1 MVYFPSSRQEQDQTA
16 ISGFSCPPGGT
27 FFPWVPC
34 PTRGITRSPITSPGE
49 RRARGVYRKIAPN
62 LLRPLDS
69 VPWDR
74 WSFHAGKSVRIA
86 PVVGHFFPNRGE
98 AAVWEKVVRRRS
110 DSNTRRRHL
119 RLDPYRPDPSRPAR
133 SIPRWETSLPPKRL
147 ISGVSHV
154 LGAIFPFF
162 LHVSP
167 PAREECDHSPLVGGD
182 FYLSLPPWWGGRH
195 IISSSRGRR
204 GLEIHPSP
212 GGRKF
217 ISLPCPRGRISDV
230 SPSRGRG
237 ESCPSPCPGE
247 G

>member
-1 MVYFPSSRQEQDQTA
+1 MCGP
-16 ISGFSCPPGGT
+16 PPGGRIVLSL
-27 FFPWVPC
+27 PSLW
-34 PTRGITRSPITSPGE
+34 GGD

-147 ISGVSHV
+147 ISRISHV
-154 LGAIFPFF
+154 FGCNFSVFLRFWAVYLGHTD
-162 LHVSP
+162 LHTS
-167 PAREECDHSPLVGGD
+167 ESFSG
-182 FYLSLPPWWGGRH
+182 
-195 IISSSRGRR
+195 SSRWYIPIGPQWVPVQTV
-204 GLEIHPSP
+204 EPAE
-212 GGRKF
+212 
-217 ISLPCPRGRISDV
+217 SLCGV
-230 SPSRGRG
+230 GFT
-237 ESCPSPCPGE
+237 
-247 G
+247 